1 VNLNNLK
8 DERHAIF
15 TAAGALVSA
24 ARASKRDLAGEDLR
38 QYEGLLASMKVLDAQ
53 IEQCSKVGASAHH
66 DNTTPVVQPM
76 VARDAGGKRLPLFA
90 KGQSLE
96 AHVRQAGNHSGY
108 EDGEVTWGGLLRA
121 MAVGGGSP
129 AIRAALSEG
138 TDSAGG
144 VTVSPML
151 TSQLV
156 DMLRARSTVFES
168 GALTLMLDTGKT
180 TTLTAI
186 ASDPV
191 ATWRAENAAVA
202 VSDATF
208 TPITLTPKSLAVI
221 VVASQELVEDGGSLL
236 EQALMLSL
244 TKSFAAEIDRV
255 ALIGSGA
262 SNQPKGLS
270 LISGVGSISMGVNGL
285 ALTSYDPFVT
295 ALGTL
300 QTANA
305 ADPTAVIFH
314 ARSAQEINLL
324 KDSQNRPLARPA
336 CLENLPFRVTSKL
349 SIAETQGTSSTCSRA
364 FLGNFAELIVGIR
377 HSLSIQVLR
386 EKYADSNQFG
396 FLAQVRADIG
406 VRHAAS
412 FCQVVGIL

>member
-1 VNLNNLK
+1 MNLNEVK
-8 DERHAIF
+8 AERQDLF
-15 TAAGALVSA
+15 SA
-24 ARASKRDLAGEDLR
+24 AEKMVKAARDTGKDFVGSDKA
-38 QYEGLLASMKVLDAQ
+38 QYDGLITQIKVLDKQ
-53 IEQCSKVGASAHH
+53 IEQLSKHSAAV
-66 DNTTPVVQPM
+66 NPGTPFQPTAAF
-76 VARDAGGKRLPLFA
+76 ARDTEGKRLPLFA

-96 AHVRQAGNHSGY
+96 AHVREAGNHSGY
-108 EDGEVTWGGLLRA
+108 EDEVTWGGLLKA

-129 AIRAALSEG
+129 AVRAALSEG
-138 TDSAGG
+138 SDTAGG
-144 VTVSPML
+144 VTVAPML

-191 ATWRAENAAVA
+191 AAWRAENAAVA

-244 TKSFAAEIDRV
+244 TKAFAAEIDRV

-270 LISGVGSISMGVNGL
+270 LISGVGSVSMGTNGA
-285 ALTSYDPFVT
+285 ALTNYDPFVT

-314 ARSAQEINLL
+314 PRSAQELNLL
-324 KDSQNRPLARPA
+324 KDTQNRPLVRPA

-349 SIAETQGTSSTCSRA
+349 SVTETQGTSNTASRA
-364 FLGNFAELIVGIR
+364 ILGNFAELIVGIR
-377 HSLSIQVLR
+377 HSLTIQVLR